1 MTTPIINFE
10 HVQKKFGR
18 NQVISDLSFTIQKGE
33 FVTVLGSSGSGKTT
47 TLKMINGLLKPTAGK
62 IEVNGHLLKDTNL
75 VELRRHTGYVV
86 QSIGLFPHM
95 TIGQNIAV
103 TPNLL
108 KWPQAKI
115 KKRVKDLLNLVGLR
129 ATDYAD
135 RYPAQLSGG
144 QQQRVG
150 VARALATNPPILL
163 FDEPFSAL
171 DAITRQDLQQE
182 LKRLHSHLHD
192 KTFFFVTHDINEALY
207 LGDRVLV
214 MNKGQLQQFGTPQE
228 IVSQPATKYV
238 SQLLKTVEQ
247 NKALWGNLK

>member
-1 MTTPIINFE
+1 MTAPIINFE
-10 HVQKKFGR
+10 HVQKKFGH
-18 NQVISDLSFTIQKGE
+18 NQVIADLSFTIQKGE

-47 TLKMINGLLKPTAGK
+47 TLKMINGLLKPTAGT

-115 KKRVKDLLNLVGLR
+115 KKRVTELLNLIGLK
-129 ATDYAD
+129 AADYAK

-150 VARALATNPPILL
+150 GGSSL
-163 FDEPFSAL
+163 S
-171 DAITRQDLQQE
+171 
-182 LKRLHSHLHD
+182 
-192 KTFFFVTHDINEALY
+192 Y
-207 LGDRVLV
+207 
-214 MNKGQLQQFGTPQE
+214 
-228 IVSQPATKYV
+228 
-238 SQLLKTVEQ
+238 
-247 NKALWGNLK
+247 